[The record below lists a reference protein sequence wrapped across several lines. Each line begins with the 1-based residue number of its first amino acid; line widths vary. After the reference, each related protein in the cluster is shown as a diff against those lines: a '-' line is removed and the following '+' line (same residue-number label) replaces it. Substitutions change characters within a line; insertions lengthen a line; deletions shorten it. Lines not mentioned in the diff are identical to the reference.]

1 MKNENVVKFGICVKK
16 EGSLVYDGEGE
27 YLNLER
33 LERLFRDDEI

>member
-1 MKNENVVKFGICVKK
+1 MKNENIVKFGSWVIK

-33 LERLFRDDEI
+33 LERLFGGDEI